1 MPSDNCVTVFFV
13 FLSDNCVAGICR
25 TVYDNHQEVMLGYSD
40 SGKDAGRA
48 AAAWALYRCQEELVQ
63 VCTVILPCCKLA
75 TWSLCRASMVFP
87 KCGVSVVSLWCHC
100 GVSVVSVWCTSSTVI
115 LSRRPIVV
123 SAWCTSST
131 VILSCRPS
139 VVSVW
144 CTSSTVT
151 QLCTPSVV

>member
-1 MPSDNCVTVFFV
+1 MPSDNCVTVFFL
-13 FLSDNCVAGICR
+13 FFKANCVAGICR

-87 KCGVSVVSLWCHC
+87 KCGVSVVSLWCQC
-100 GVSVVSVWCTSSTVI
+100 GVSVVYIKYSDTV
-115 LSRRPIVV
+115 RRPIVV

-151 QLCTPSVV
+151 QSCTPSVV